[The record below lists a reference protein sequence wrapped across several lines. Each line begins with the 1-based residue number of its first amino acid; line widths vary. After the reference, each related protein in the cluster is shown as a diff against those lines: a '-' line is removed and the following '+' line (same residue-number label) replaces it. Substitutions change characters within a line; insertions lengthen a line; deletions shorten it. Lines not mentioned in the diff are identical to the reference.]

1 MLTIQICT
9 HLDTCDL
16 TIVTNS
22 PKNLREKTEHIKLRR
37 TETCFA
43 LEANRG
49 TCGIKTLSVIH
60 RLLGDGATSLQDNL

>member
-1 MLTIQICT
+1 MVSIESRRQNY
-9 HLDTCDL
+9 HQKRLD
-16 TIVTNS
+16 S
-22 PKNLREKTEHIKLRR
+22 MSHR
-37 TETCFA
+37 FA